1 MYPSRCLAM
10 TRLIVLLL
18 LTLSAGSVQADALQC
33 GSVLVSTG
41 DTRNQV
47 LAKCGN
53 PSDVERS
60 SVFVQSVAW
69 VNGVPVSAGT
79 TLIEVPVELWLYNFG
94 PTQLM
99 RRVRFESGRVV
110 AIEVLGYGYIADSG

>member
-1 MYPSRCLAM
+1 VY
-10 TRLIVLLL
+10 RLIVLLI
-18 LTLSAGSVQADALQC
+18 LTMAAGSVRADALQC
-33 GSVLVSTG
+33 GSSLVSTG

-47 LAKCGN
+47 VAKCGN
-53 PSDVERS
+53 PADIERS
-60 SVFVQSVAW
+60 SVLVQSVAW
-69 VNGVPVSAGT
+69 VNGVPVPAGN

-110 AIEVLGYGYIADSG
+110 SIEVLGYGYAVDSG